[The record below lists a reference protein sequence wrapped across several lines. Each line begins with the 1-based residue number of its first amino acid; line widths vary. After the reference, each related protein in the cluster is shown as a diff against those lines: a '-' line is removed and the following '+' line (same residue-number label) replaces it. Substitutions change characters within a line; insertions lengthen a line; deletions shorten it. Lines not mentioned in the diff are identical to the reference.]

1 MNLDEFVSGSSDLG
15 VYRPGEPVEE
25 LAARLNMPVDRIL
38 KLNANENLLLPRSLL
53 RRVLAEAA
61 AETDPRLYPG
71 GEETVLAGKLANL
84 HGASPDQI
92 VLASGGDQIIDLAMS
107 SLVKPG
113 DTVLAVAP
121 TFSMYPRTAKIRGL
135 TYRTVNL
142 DRRFALNGERV
153 LAESQGAGLIALCN
167 PNNPTSN
174 QFPREKVMEI
184 VDGFEGFVLVDE
196 AYAEYGEYSLI
207 PAALERENLIIL
219 RTFSK
224 AYGLAGLRLGYGV
237 TNTVLARALSE
248 RYMMPFSVPNLV
260 LRAGS
265 KLIDERAAVQKA
277 VEEAKRERGFLEEA
291 LNKIEGVEA
300 FPSDTNFVLFNVDKP
315 YEEVYEGLLERGVIV
330 RKIGAVPGRADCL
343 RVTVAPR
350 EITLRFLESLGEVMA

>member
-15 VYRPGEPVEE
+15 VYKPGEPVEE
-25 LAARLNMPVDRIL
+25 LAARLNLPIDRVL
-38 KLNANENLLLPRSLL
+38 KLNANENLFLPRSTLQ
-53 RRVLAEAA
+53 RVLAEAA

-71 GEETVLAGKLANL
+71 GEEAVLAEKLASL

-113 DTVLAVAP
+113 DTVLAVTP
-121 TFSMYPRTAKIRGL
+121 TFSMYPRTAKIKSL
-135 TYRTVNL
+135 TYRTVSL
-142 DRRFALNGERV
+142 DSRFMVDGERV
-153 LAESQGAGLIALCN
+153 LDASQGASLIVLCN

-174 QFPREKVMEI
+174 QLPRGEVMKI
-184 VDGFEGFVLVDE
+184 VDGFEGFVLIDE

-207 PAALERENLIIL
+207 REALERENLLVL

-237 TNTVLARALSE
+237 TNAILARTLTE
-248 RYMMPFSVPNLV
+248 RYMMPFSVPDFV
-260 LRAGS
+260 LRVGA
-265 KLIDERAAVQKA
+265 KLLDERDTVLEAI
-277 VEEAKRERGFLEEA
+277 EEAKRERGVLVES
-291 LNKIEGVEA
+291 LNEMDGVKA
-300 FPSDTNFVLFNVDKP
+300 FPSDTNFVLFTTNKP
-315 YEEVYEGLLERGVIV
+315 YEEVYDGLLERGVIL
-330 RKIGAVPGRADCL
+330 RKIGAVPGYSDCL

-350 EITLRFLESLGEVMA
+350 EIALRFLESLGEVMA